1 MGLKPIFEQERC
13 FFKEKSGI
21 ELPTDCFGGSICIA
35 TSNGTTYSKNDW
47 IKRNNFIPTDYADTL
62 AKKNDVDNSLQI
74 VNNNISSNFTTLN
87 NSINANI
94 QTVTETINANK
105 VDIDDRVSNLQSEVG
120 NNISRLD
127 GKDADLRDYY
137 DRQIEIK
144 LGTIEAFETVTNKE
158 TTYTL
163 EGERKISSQY
173 VLGPAET
180 AEVIP
185 GVGTVLG
192 ILESKWGFLFLIV
205 LLLIILPP

>member
-1 MGLKPIFEQERC
+1 MKKI
-13 FFKEKSGI
+13 I
-21 ELPTDCFGGSICIA
+21 
-35 TSNGTTYSKNDW
+35 SNGLFIIYVAIAIFVTVCLLSYNEFKVTEFGDYSLVIISDEGLEPDFNKGD
-47 IKRNNFIPTDYADTL
+47 L
-62 AKKNDVDNSLQI
+62 VI
-74 VNNNISSNFTTLN
+74 VNKKSKIITGRKAFFYNT
-87 NSINANI
+87 
-94 QTVTETINANK
+94 
-105 VDIDDRVSNLQSEVG
+105 
-120 NNISRLD
+120 
-127 GKDADLRDYY
+127 Y

-144 LGTIEAFETVTNKE
+144 LGTIEAFERVTNKE

-205 LLLIILPP
+205 LPSLLAFIYQISVVIAELKKSNDEGKSK

>member
-1 MGLKPIFEQERC
+1 MKKI
-13 FFKEKSGI
+13 I
-21 ELPTDCFGGSICIA
+21 
-35 TSNGTTYSKNDW
+35 SNGLFIIYVAIAIFVTVCLLSYNEFKVTEFGDYSLVIISDEGLEPDFNKGD
-47 IKRNNFIPTDYADTL
+47 L
-62 AKKNDVDNSLQI
+62 VI
-74 VNNNISSNFTTLN
+74 VNKKSKIITGRKAFFYNT
-87 NSINANI
+87 
-94 QTVTETINANK
+94 
-105 VDIDDRVSNLQSEVG
+105 
-120 NNISRLD
+120 
-127 GKDADLRDYY
+127 Y

-205 LLLIILPP
+205 LPSLLAFIYQISVVIAELKKSNDEGKSK

>member
-1 MGLKPIFEQERC
+1 MKKI
-13 FFKEKSGI
+13 I
-21 ELPTDCFGGSICIA
+21 
-35 TSNGTTYSKNDW
+35 SNGLFIIYVAIAIFVTVCLLSYNEFKVTEFGDYSLVIISDEGLEPDFNKGD
-47 IKRNNFIPTDYADTL
+47 L
-62 AKKNDVDNSLQI
+62 VI
-74 VNNNISSNFTTLN
+74 VNKKSKIITGRKAFFYNT
-87 NSINANI
+87 
-94 QTVTETINANK
+94 
-105 VDIDDRVSNLQSEVG
+105 
-120 NNISRLD
+120 
-127 GKDADLRDYY
+127 Y

-144 LGTIEAFETVTNKE
+144 LGTIEAFEIVTNKE

-205 LLLIILPP
+205 LPSLLAFIYQISVVIAELKKSNDEGKSK

>member
-1 MGLKPIFEQERC
+1 MKKI
-13 FFKEKSGI
+13 I
-21 ELPTDCFGGSICIA
+21 
-35 TSNGTTYSKNDW
+35 SNGLFIIYVAIAIFVTVCLLSYNEFKVTEFGDYSLVIISDEGLEPDFNKGD
-47 IKRNNFIPTDYADTL
+47 L
-62 AKKNDVDNSLQI
+62 VI
-74 VNNNISSNFTTLN
+74 VNKKSKIITGRKAFFYNT
-87 NSINANI
+87 
-94 QTVTETINANK
+94 
-105 VDIDDRVSNLQSEVG
+105 
-120 NNISRLD
+120 
-127 GKDADLRDYY
+127 Y

-205 LLLIILPP
+205 LPSLLAFIYQISVLIAELKKSNDEGKSK